1 MVVNIQ
7 PKIRACQVYNLVAM
21 EFFPSFPFL
30 ILIAD
35 YVVVWTNK
43 CLRGMRKLS
52 VDKKI
57 YKGIKYSFLTLV
69 GINFFAGVTYGQNNP
84 CSVSLS
90 ANPIIVPCG
99 NSVQLDAS
107 ATGGSFALYNNFNNG
122 NAGAGWQTTSSAQ
135 FNNPCVGQTGS
146 ADGTTHLWMGSSSSV
161 PRSLTS
167 VPLDL
172 SSGGAISF
180 DMVYS
185 IQGAN
190 APCEGPD
197 LPNEGVYLQYS
208 LDGGITWITMNYWDP
223 LGGNDPTLTSWNNY
237 TIPIPPAASQNNV
250 LIRWIQTADSNAGYD
265 HWGLD
270 NIEIQVTQP
279 GNFSWNV
286 SPSTDSSITY
296 TPVSSGPVTVTYDNG
311 SVPCQ
316 ATVNITV
323 LPANDTIDDVFC
335 EGFSY
340 LLPNGV
346 TTSLP
351 GNYDILLPGL
361 NGCDTNRTFQLSVIS
376 SAPDTTYVNV
386 CDNTLPYLL
395 PDGSAVS
402 VGGSYFTA
410 GVDTNGCAD
419 TTTTILAIYGADSI
433 VDSVLVCQQN
443 GYTLPGGVFVD
454 SSGVYIDSLSNI
466 AGCDSTITTYLTV
479 LPEIEE
485 SYNTVLCSGDSL
497 VIHGQVYTASG
508 TYQDTVF
515 NQLGCD
521 SIRWSID
528 LLVYSAFDSI
538 SNVNVCQK
546 DLPFSWRGQWLNSAG
561 IYSDTARYNGTSC
574 DSIRFY
580 VDFTIDSVSYDSS
593 YQVVCQ
599 DNLPLIWRGQNIL
612 QNGWFYDTVFA
623 QSGCDSLSF
632 ATFVVIDSVDY
643 DSSNY
648 VGCQDNLPYQWRG
661 LTTNVSTILRD
672 TVVNSN
678 GCDSIHFVQSVTI
691 LPSED
696 STLTVTV
703 CQDNLPFTWR
713 GSNYIST
720 GIYHDTVLYS
730 NQLCDSIRFLLDLVI
745 DSFTEVNEV
754 MSVCQDAL
762 PVLWNGQVLTTE
774 GLYYDTTTSSSGCDL
789 VRSRL
794 DFRIDS
800 IQHDT
805 TFALICAVD
814 TPYTWR
820 NQQLM
825 SSGRYRDTLR
835 NIAGCDSIRYV
846 FDLTVQ
852 FAFRQ
857 RSDVE
862 LCEDDLPYAW
872 RGYTLTQ
879 PGIFFDTT
887 RYTGSGCDS
896 IQYELN
902 LTVDYRVEEDYVYTK
917 CIGENV
923 SIHGIMYSTNGYF
936 EDTLFNTRGCDSIT
950 WSVDLTL
957 NTPYDLNPS
966 IQDSL
971 FCLRANEKIIGVEY
985 PWAVQYVWTGP
996 DNLEGALVDIEFPG
1010 TYIVDIVQDNTCE
1023 VRDTVEIAFEDC
1035 LENCG
1040 VVAPTAFSPNNDG
1053 VNDLFLIKEDCPFGY
1068 DVYLFQVFDRWGNPV
1083 YQTSDPLE
1091 GWDGMRQGQA
1101 SPLGVYTWYVTL
1113 VKSRDEDAEQAVY
1126 RGNVTLIR

>member
-1 MVVNIQ
+1 MIE
-7 PKIRACQVYNLVAM
+7 RFVY
-21 EFFPSFPFL
+21 PFL
-30 ILIAD
+30 FSILNNYNFAMQGIKDA
-35 YVVVWTNK
+35 
-43 CLRGMRKLS
+43 RRKLKAFVEYFNQLEIKS
-52 VDKKI
+52 FYLIVG
-57 YKGIKYSFLTLV
+57 GISFILSSA
-69 GINFFAGVTYGQNNP
+69 FAQNNP
-84 CSVSLS
+84 CSVNLT
-90 ANPIIVPCG
+90 ANPTVIPCG
-99 NSVQLDAS
+99 GSVQLDAS

-172 SSGGAISF
+172 SSGGSISF

-223 LGGNDPTLTSWNNY
+223 LGGTDPTLTSWNNY
-237 TIPIPPAASQNNV
+237 TIPIPPAANQANV
-250 LIRWIQTADSNAGYD
+250 LVRWIQTADSNAGYD

-279 GNFSWNV
+279 GSFSWNV

-323 LPANDTIDDVFC
+323 LPAIDTIEDVFC

-340 LLPNGV
+340 TLPNGV
-346 TTSLP
+346 STSLP

-376 SAPDTTYVNV
+376 SAPDTAYVNV
-386 CDNTLPYLL
+386 CDNTLPFLL

-410 GVDTNGCAD
+410 GIDTNGCAD
-419 TTTTILAIYGADSI
+419 TTTTILTIYGADSI
-433 VDSVLVCQQN
+433 ADSVLVCQQN
-443 GYTLPGGVFVD
+443 GYTLPGGAFVD

-466 AGCDSTITTYLTV
+466 AGCDSTVITYLTV
-479 LPEIEE
+479 LPETEE
-485 SYNTVLCSGDSL
+485 SYNISICSGDSV
-497 VIHGQVYTASG
+497 VIHDQVYFTSG
-508 TYQDTVF
+508 TYQDTLY

-521 SIRWSID
+521 SIRWSLD
-528 LLVYSAFDSI
+528 LFVYSGSDSMLLA
-538 SNVNVCQK
+538 NVCQR
-546 DLPFSWRGQWLNSAG
+546 DLPFSWRGQQLTNSG
-561 IYSDTARYNGTSC
+561 VYSDTTRYNGTSC

-580 VDFTIDSVSYDSS
+580 VELTIDSVSYDSS

-599 DNLPLIWRGQNIL
+599 DNLPLIWRGQSIT

-623 QSGCDSLSF
+623 QSGCDSISY
-632 ATFVVIDSVDY
+632 ATLVAIDSVEF
-643 DSSNY
+643 DSSHFT
-648 VGCQDNLPYQWRG
+648 GCQDDLPYQWRG

-672 TVVNSN
+672 TVLNGN

-691 LPSED
+691 LPSVD
-696 STLTVTV
+696 STLVVTV
-703 CQDNLPFTWR
+703 CQDNLPFVWR
-713 GSNYIST
+713 GSSYTAT
-720 GIYHDTVLYS
+720 GQYRDTVRYS
-730 NQLCDSIRFLLDLVI
+730 NQLCDSIRFLLDLVV
-745 DSFTEVNEV
+745 DSFVEVNEI
-754 MSVCQDAL
+754 MRVCQDDL
-762 PVLWNGQVLTTE
+762 PILWQGQVLTSE
-774 GLYYDTTTSSSGCDL
+774 GLYFDTTYSSSGCDL

-800 IQHDT
+800 IQYDT
-805 TFALICAVD
+805 AFALICAVD

-820 NQQLM
+820 NQQL
-825 SSGRYRDTLR
+825 SGSGRYRDTLR
-835 NIAGCDSIRYV
+835 NAAGCDSIRYV

-852 FAFRQ
+852 FAFKQ
-857 RSDVE
+857 GSDVE
-862 LCEDDLPYAW
+862 LCEDDLPYVW
-872 RGYTLTQ
+872 RGFTLNQ
-879 PGIFFDTT
+879 PGMFFDTS
-887 RYTGSGCDS
+887 RYIGSGCDS
-896 IQYELN
+896 IQYELS
-902 LTVDYRVEEDYVYTK
+902 LTVDYRVEEDYVFTK
-917 CIGENV
+917 CQGESV
-923 SIHGIMYSTNGYF
+923 TIHGLTYSTTGFF
-936 EDTLFNTRGCDSIT
+936 EDTLSNVRGCDSIT
-950 WSVDLTL
+950 WSVDLTV
-957 NTPYDLNPS
+957 NTPYSLIPR

-971 FCLRANEKIIGVEY
+971 FCLRATEKIVGVEY
-985 PWAVQYVWTGP
+985 PWAVQYVWSGP
-996 DNLEGALVDIEFPG
+996 DYLEGALVDIEFPG
-1010 TYIVDIVQDNTCE
+1010 TYIVSIIQDNTCE
-1023 VRDTVEIAFEDC
+1023 VSDTVEIAFEDC

-1040 VVAPTAFSPNNDG
+1040 VLAPTAFSPNNDG
-1053 VNDLFLIKEDCPFGY
+1053 VNDLFMVKQDCPFGY
-1068 DVYLFQVFDRWGNPV
+1068 DAYLFQVFDRWGNPV
-1083 YQTSDPLE
+1083 FETSDPLE
-1091 GWDGMRQGQA
+1091 GWDGMRQGIA
-1101 SPLGVYTWYVTL
+1101 AHLGVYTWHVTL
-1113 VKSRDEDAEQAVY
+1113 IKTKDESFEEHVY